1 MMNQVTDAET
11 ANSRWRWLYKVGSAS
26 ALVLLLLFLS
36 GVISIL
42 NIVNGWLT
50 PFLDNWLVVLFK
62 VNAGFSGAQLG
73 LTSFNLL
80 DLFIMALFSVM
91 FLALCFALRRTSK
104 SWSLVGAAFPFMGI
118 PVFLITG
125 TAGRSAL
132 LIGALI
138 MSVGTLRSKFFGKVN
153 AYVGILASVLL
164 FFAGDIATAVFS
176 TSNVIAIF
184 IGTGYVLWMVW
195 FFQIARRLFQLR

>member
-91 FLALCFALRRTSK
+91 FLALYFTLRRTSK

-164 FFAGDIATAVFS
+164 FFAGDIATVVFS
-176 TSNVIAIF
+176 TSNIIAIF